1 MADSIEEIISRSM
14 GESINMNDS
23 CELNKLITSENDSL
37 NVLKSIKEHLEGQG
51 ILKMLFQIQKE
62 IYSQTCEKLIQDY
75 MSNEFANKITTLE
88 DLKDGIETFV
98 GSFQRSFNKLNSS
111 ILSVIAKKHR
121 KDFFSSSQLSGED
134 DITEK
139 RVHKLEENK
148 IESPEKLKS
157 ESFYSELSEKELI
170 KCQNESTILNILAS
184 NDIESSRSE
193 KDQSKEPQLG

>member
-1 MADSIEEIISRSM
+1 
-14 GESINMNDS
+14 
-23 CELNKLITSENDSL
+23 
-37 NVLKSIKEHLEGQG
+37 LEGQG